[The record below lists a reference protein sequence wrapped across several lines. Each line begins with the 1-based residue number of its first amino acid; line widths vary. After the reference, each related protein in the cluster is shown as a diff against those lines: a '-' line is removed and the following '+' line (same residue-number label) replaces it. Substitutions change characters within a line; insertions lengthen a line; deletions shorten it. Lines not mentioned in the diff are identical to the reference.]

1 MVKKVLL
8 PLVLLLGITQAK
20 TITIHFKVYNDQILN
35 HTAQTGIITPD
46 TTQVYPGAR
55 IVFQELDT
63 IQGRYINIA
72 EATTNNNGEATI
84 TAEITP
90 INENPNTP
98 RQTLEEKTIKIYN
111 QALTIQNN
119 TNQETRIKIYTPSLG
134 TKLYQG
140 TLKPQ
145 EKKHIETPT
154 NNAIWIIQATTPN
167 KKEIYKTI
175 EINNQIINTEK
186 IYQETLKPIQ
196 KQAKT
201 SKGIYTPDTT
211 YRAIIYTPDTTIA
224 RIIYPWMPEDTP
236 RDTTLKTILT
246 NPTQPIKN
254 NTDTA
259 TTTREWF
266 LDFWYNDVNPQD
278 PIGLHYNPRWIYPIK
293 PDETP
298 VFPTTI
304 AIIYS
309 DPADTVNFPE
319 DSTNIAKTY
328 GTSVND
334 SLTWNWYT
342 GLPLTRKIIYI
353 IDTTGTVGPSNVPHG
368 MLLIERGTAN
378 LTFSANDP
386 DHYTIYDPWQRSAC
400 MTVTVVEPDIL
411 YTESK
416 WDGQTE
422 VYNYLSVYNEPA
434 GTNWP
439 TDIDA
444 VNMRIG
450 FIEQIGK
457 AFGLEDGYLPGT
469 IFEKTLIQ
477 QLLNGQPEP

>member
-1 MVKKVLL
+1 
-8 PLVLLLGITQAK
+8 
-20 TITIHFKVYNDQILN
+20 
-35 HTAQTGIITPD
+35 
-46 TTQVYPGAR
+46 
-55 IVFQELDT
+55 
-63 IQGRYINIA
+63 
-72 EATTNNNGEATI
+72 
-84 TAEITP
+84 
-90 INENPNTP
+90 
-98 RQTLEEKTIKIYN
+98 
-111 QALTIQNN
+111 
-119 TNQETRIKIYTPSLG
+119 
-134 TKLYQG
+134 
-140 TLKPQ
+140 
-145 EKKHIETPT
+145 
-154 NNAIWIIQATTPN
+154 
-167 KKEIYKTI
+167 
-175 EINNQIINTEK
+175 
-186 IYQETLKPIQ
+186 
-196 KQAKT
+196 
-201 SKGIYTPDTT
+201 
-211 YRAIIYTPDTTIA
+211 
-224 RIIYPWMPEDTP
+224 MPEDTP

-266 LDFWYNDVNPQD
+266 LDFWYNVTPPIPLWIHKNP
-278 PIGLHYNPRWIYPIK
+278 YFIYPIK

-304 AIIYS
+304 YMMYN
-309 DPADTVNFPE
+309 DTADTINFPE

-386 DHYTIYDPWQRSAC
+386 DHHTIYDPWQRSAC
-400 MTVTVVEPDIL
+400 MIVTTTNPATL

-457 AFGLEDGYLPGT
+457 AYGLEDGYLPGT

>member
-8 PLVLLLGITQAK
+8 PLVLLLGIAQAK

-46 TTQVYPGAR
+46 TTQAYPGAR

-63 IQGRYINIA
+63 IQGKYINIA
-72 EATTNNNGEATI
+72 EATTDNNGEATI
-84 TAEITP
+84 TVEITP

-98 RQTLEEKTIKIYN
+98 RQTLEEKTIKLYN

-119 TNQETRIKIYTPSLG
+119 TNQETKIKIYTPSLG
-134 TKLYQG
+134 TRIYEG

-154 NNAIWIIQATTPN
+154 NNAIWIIEATTPN

-186 IYQETLKPIQ
+186 IHQETLKPIQ
-196 KQAKT
+196 KETQKQVKT
-201 SKGIYTPDTT
+201 SKED
-211 YRAIIYTPDTTIA
+211 
-224 RIIYPWMPEDTP
+224 PWMPGDTP

-259 TTTREWF
+259 TTTREY
-266 LDFWYNDVNPQD
+266 LMDFWYNINP
-278 PIGLHYNPRWIYPIK
+278 IIWLRWNPEFIYPIK

-304 AIIYS
+304 AIIYY

-342 GLPLTRKIIYI
+342 GFPIVKEIRDTVPIIGVGYLPF
-353 IDTTGTVGPSNVPHG
+353 GTMGIQ
-368 MLLIERGTAN
+368 LGTAN
-378 LTFSANDP
+378 LTVSANDP
-386 DHYTIYDPWQRSAC
+386 DHHTIYDPWQRSAC

-411 YTESK
+411 ATESK

-434 GTNWP
+434 SAGI

-457 AFGLEDGYLPGT
+457 AYRLEDGYLPGT